1 MPLAAENRKLS
12 HVQRKKSNL
21 TQRTEILKSNPKEII
36 IEKSKTK
43 LNANLLLRHIQRK
56 SDCKSWSILIII
68 IIIIIL
74 FIYLSNTPGKNSLRQ
89 RQQPVAA
96 ENRAHVAR
104 GMTLKKKLYID
115 DLTVLVGPHA

>member
-1 MPLAAENRKLS
+1 MMDF
-12 HVQRKKSNL
+12 
-21 TQRTEILKSNPKEII
+21 
-36 IEKSKTK
+36 
-43 LNANLLLRHIQRK
+43 NLLLLFN
-56 SDCKSWSILIII
+56 LISRATGRAICDSLDYLFN
-68 IIIIIL
+68 IIL
-74 FIYLSNTPGKNSLRQ
+74 FTIYFNIILYYISNTPGKNSLRQ